1 MEDYNDLMEDGFPM
15 LSAFLI
21 NRPFGIQ
28 FSFTNME
35 KFLKI
40 RGYTI
45 LERTSVETGELY
57 HIAVKPGETK
67 TLPKTGNIIVTFN
80 QEVEEVLLNWL
91 IKHGSNCQDSEQVE
105 KSN

>member
-28 FSFTNME
+28 FSFPNME
-35 KFLKI
+35 KFLKM

-45 LERTSVETGELY
+45 LERTSSETGELY

-67 TLPKTGNIIVTFN
+67 IFPENGNIIITFN

-91 IKHGSNCQDSEQVE
+91 IKHGSNNQPSE
-105 KSN
+105 

>member
-28 FSFTNME
+28 FSFPNME
-35 KFLKI
+35 KFLKV
-40 RGYTI
+40 RGYSI
-45 LERTSVETGELY
+45 LERVSEETGEIY

-67 TLPKTGNIIVTFN
+67 AFPETGNIIITFN
-80 QEVEEVLLNWL
+80 QEVEKVLLNWL
-91 IKHGSNCQDSEQVE
+91 IEHGSNSQDSE
-105 KSN
+105 